1 MYVVNFDMFFQRISD
16 KQLSRVARWY
26 QYVDCEFY
34 QQPGTFDNT
43 DCLLYTKGVL
53 KAGFDIEYA
62 MAIPSIIP
70 FQ

>member
-34 QQPGTFDNT
+34 QQPGTFDNPE
-43 DCLLYTKGVL
+43 GVL